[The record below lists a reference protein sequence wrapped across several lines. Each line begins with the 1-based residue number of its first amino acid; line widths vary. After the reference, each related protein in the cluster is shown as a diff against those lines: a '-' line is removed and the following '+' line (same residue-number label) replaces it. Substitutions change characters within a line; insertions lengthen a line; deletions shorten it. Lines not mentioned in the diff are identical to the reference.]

1 MDDLRLLRRTV
12 KGVEFP
18 YCLMV
23 AGGII
28 KTAEQVKA
36 LAPTDVTP
44 EWGSITTKES
54 AGVGGRNYW
63 AHYVTTFEGERV
75 LICTFNRLALP
86 NPGMPHVEQHSR
98 DLIKLY
104 EDYGKPLV
112 INISGN
118 GVDDSLR
125 LLKRALM
132 CGFRAITCNGACPNK
147 EGQPILCDDPDAVNE
162 YFDRADAEIG
172 EVDAVVLWK
181 ISAAM
186 RRPALTLNRD
196 RVARSKTF
204 TGIVAG
210 NTVPNGF
217 DYDEHG
223 KTVIATTPDQG
234 TRGGM
239 AGPAILPLALDHV
252 EFCANGMP
260 AGKVVVG
267 CGGISTEKCAMKHFQ
282 AGATMVQFNSAYR
295 EANEDPEFVTDF
307 LDGLNDLLIAAA

>member
-1 MDDLRLLRRTV
+1 MDELRLLRRTI

-18 YCLMV
+18 YSVMV

-36 LAPTDVTP
+36 LAPTDVIG

-63 AHYVTTFEGERV
+63 PHYVEVGGQRMLV
-75 LICTFNRLALP
+75 CTFNRLALP
-86 NPGMPHVEQHSR
+86 NPGMGYVEQRCR

-104 EDYGKPLV
+104 DDSGKPLV
-112 INISGN
+112 INVSGN
-118 GVDDSLR
+118 GVDDSIE
-125 LLKRALM
+125 LLKRAIA

-147 EGQPILCDDPDAVNE
+147 EGQPILCDDSDAVNQ

-172 EVDAVVLWK
+172 HVDAVVLWK

-186 RRPALTLNRD
+186 RRPALALNRD

-204 TGIVAG
+204 TGMVAG

-217 DYDEHG
+217 DYDDEG
-223 KTVIATTPDQG
+223 KTVIATTPDNG

-252 EFCANGMP
+252 EFCASGMP
-260 AGKVVVG
+260 TGKIVVG
-267 CGGISTEKCAMKHFQ
+267 CGGISHSRCAMKHFK
-282 AGATMVQFNSAYR
+282 AGATIVQFNSAYR
-295 EANEDPEFVTDF
+295 EANENPEFVTDF
-307 LDGLNDLLIAAA
+307 LQALNNGLQAAA